1 MTGVFWSGLHHWG
14 SALLISGWVP
24 SKSRKALNLGCT
36 NYCCLKNWHRTV
48 NIHLEQNLKPCSLKR
63 FLSRNVGNW
72 IRLNQFLFGWLI
84 ELGLLSPIRHGD
96 FPGANG
102 FFWPSHGWFGRPLL
116 SPGAV
121 EPLPAPPWPAPRR
134 NTTLETRRIDSHQEL
149 APLAPEVPAPASLCW
164 WRVRIKRCSD

>member
-1 MTGVFWSGLHHWG
+1 MTGVFWSWLHHWG

-48 NIHLEQNLKPCSLKR
+48 NIHPEQNLKPCSLKR
-63 FLSRNVGNW
+63 FLSRNVGSW

-84 ELGLLSPIRHGD
+84 ELGLLSPIRQTFPAPMVFSDHPMDDLGD
-96 FPGANG
+96 PCY
-102 FFWPSHGWFGRPLL
+102 PLVL
-116 SPGAV
+116 SSQM
-121 EPLPAPPWPAPRR
+121 LPAPPWPAPRR

-164 WRVRIKRCSD
+164 RVRIKRCSD